1 MSYQADPKTVV
12 GHIHLKV
19 SDTERSIAFYR
30 DVLGFDVVQ
39 RYGPQAAFLSVG
51 GYHHHI
57 GLNTWESHGGGR
69 PPRKTTGLYHVAF
82 LYPDRAALGAAVTAV
97 LEAGVPLVGAADHG
111 VSEAVYL
118 EDPDGNG
125 IELYRDR
132 PRAEWP
138 RKIDGDISMINAPL
152 NVDALVD
159 EARAAA

>member
-1 MSYQADPKTVV
+1 
-12 GHIHLKV
+12 
-19 SDTERSIAFYR
+19 
-30 DVLGFDVVQ
+30 
-39 RYGPQAAFLSVG
+39 
-51 GYHHHI
+51 
-57 GLNTWESHGGGR
+57 
-69 PPRKTTGLYHVAF
+69 
-82 LYPDRAALGAAVTAV
+82 VTAV